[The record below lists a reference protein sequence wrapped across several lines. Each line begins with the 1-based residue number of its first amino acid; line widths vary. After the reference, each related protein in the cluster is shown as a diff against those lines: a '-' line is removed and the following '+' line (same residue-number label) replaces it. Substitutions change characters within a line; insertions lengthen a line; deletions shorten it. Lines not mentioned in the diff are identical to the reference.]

1 VFGIFVFYSQQNPQN
16 KPGKPLDLNLTE
28 PVISAF
34 PGVLQDFL
42 YTFFIS
48 VHSTKH
54 GQPIRAGPTN
64 HKTAVIKVLIQSPQ

>member
-1 VFGIFVFYSQQNPQN
+1 M
-16 KPGKPLDLNLTE
+16 DLNLTK

-42 YTFFIS
+42 NTFFIS

-54 GQPIRAGPTN
+54 GQTIGAGPTN
-64 HKTAVIKVLIQSPQ
+64 HKTAVIKVLIQSAVAPSPEQAQRHPAIFFGDQL